1 MEDVI
6 RLKILILLKKNG
18 TITELIKDGFT
29 YGQIANMIN
38 ELVKEDFVK
47 ENNNKLSIT
56 EIGEK
61 WLGEFEISNK
71 LKGFD
76 SWILPEEKS
85 KIEKFN
91 EKDVYLPHRNELHF

>member
-1 MEDVI
+1 MEDLT
-6 RLKILILLKKNG
+6 RLKLLILLKKNG
-18 TITELIKDGFT
+18 NITELIKDGFT

-38 ELVKEDFVK
+38 KLVIEEYIKDIDE
-47 ENNNKLSIT
+47 KLSLT
-56 EIGEK
+56 DFGEK
-61 WLGEFEISNK
+61 WMENFKISNK

-85 KIEKFN
+85 KIKKFN